1 MADASNSAV
10 ELPDADAGADPV
22 PDPLPEGAADFEAW
36 EAAEDAVG
44 TPEALIVSLDGF
56 EGPLDVLLALARTQK
71 VDLAKISI
79 LALADQYLLFIA
91 EARKLRLELAADYL
105 VMAAWLAFLK
115 SKLLLPKETGAD
127 DSPSGDELAA
137 RLAFRLKR
145 LEAMRNAAAALMTRK
160 RLGRDVFARGMP
172 EGVRTIRVR
181 QYTGVIFD
189 LLKAYADQRRRTV
202 KRVHVV
208 PRRTV
213 WSIKD
218 ARQRLEA
225 IVGQLSGEWM
235 ELEKY
240 LEQYRDNPDVARTA
254 VASSFGAALEMAREG
269 MVEISQAEPFAPI
282 YMRKREAGS
291 NASVTSPVSCVGG
304 QACRI
309 RRGQEWFRR
318 SSRSCRTDKSPSP
331 SPTPSSRKPRPP
343 RRPARPSPTRAG
355 AGCRRTLPSSLP
367 PTAVSNC
374 AFSRRCCLPPPSRWP
389 SSTSART

>member
-1 MADASNSAV
+1 MADANVRQSDS
-10 ELPDADAGADPV
+10 PQP
-22 PDPLPEGAADFEAW
+22 DFEAW
-36 EAAEDAVG
+36 QAAEDAVADDM
-44 TPEALIVSLDGF
+44 ALVVSLDGF

-71 VDLAKISI
+71 VDLAKISV

-115 SKLLLPKETGAD
+115 SKLLLPKEASTD

-181 QYTGVIFD
+181 QYTGVIYD
-189 LLKAYADQRRRTV
+189 LLKAYAEQRRRTV

-213 WSIKD
+213 WSIKE
-218 ARQRLEA
+218 ARQRLETM
-225 IVGQLSGEWM
+225 VGQLTSEAAGQW
-235 ELEKY
+235 LQLDKY
-240 LEQYRDNPDVARTA
+240 LEQYVANADIARTA

-269 MVEISQAEPFAPI
+269 LVEISQAEPFAPI
-282 YMRKREAGS
+282 YMRKR
-291 NASVTSPVSCVGG
+291 
-304 QACRI
+304 Q
-309 RRGQEWFRR
+309 
-318 SSRSCRTDKSPSP
+318 
-331 SPTPSSRKPRPP
+331 
-343 RRPARPSPTRAG
+343 AG
-355 AGCRRTLPSSLP
+355 AEWQR
-367 PTAVSNC
+367 VN
-374 AFSRRCCLPPPSRWP
+374 
-389 SSTSART
+389 